1 MSLSSI
7 DRLSRLF
14 GALAGNLW
22 IPNYMGYGKSTG
34 TTSEKGCY
42 HTADAVYEYLTRDL
56 KTPAKNIVA
65 MGWSLGAAAIEM
77 ASSHSVAGVIALS
90 PFTSIEGMAR
100 EAQKVN
106 RAKVELLALT
116 EAGHDDLF
124 AVADREF
131 WRRIRAFIA
140 EATARCIW
148 TRMTKLQA
156 GPNSAGSGSRSEVVQ
171 KLGLRSVR
179 QWNRLPAGFWQIDPA
194 GSHL

>member
-34 TTSEKGCY
+34 TASEKGCY

-90 PFTSIEGMAR
+90 PFTSIEGIAR
-100 EAQKVN
+100 KPGKPTAP
-106 RAKVELLALT
+106 RLSY
-116 EAGHDDLF
+116 
-124 AVADREF
+124 
-131 WRRIRAFIA
+131 WPWPRRVTMIF
-140 EATARCIW
+140 
-148 TRMTKLQA
+148 
-156 GPNSAGSGSRSEVVQ
+156 S
-171 KLGLRSVR
+171 
-179 QWNRLPAGFWQIDPA
+179 RLPTGNSGGESGLLSRRLPRDASGR
-194 GSHL
+194 G